1 MHAAN
6 DPAVLLSVHCAAK
19 SEFENNPEMKKV
31 AFCLIALVVFADSA
45 FADQLVMKNGDRITG
60 KIVSQTDGKI
70 AIETDYAGT
79 VTVVADKVASVK
91 IDDSAPTVPVNPIK
105 ASTTTV
111 AVAKTTEPAV
121 APAAKTPDVPE
132 KKEERNF
139 LPRPLRKAATGWEGN
154 ANVGFSYTSGNSRT
168 STFTAGVRAER
179 TTTRDKWTAYLK
191 GLVNRNR
198 VTGTN
203 VTTSNAMWGGIR
215 YDRNFSKRMF
225 VFGTY
230 DFERDKPQK
239 LNFRSVLGAGIGD
252 HLVKRDRTEIDLLA
266 GAAWNRTWR
275 VGSNDT
281 TIAEALF
288 GNTLKH
294 KFSDRLKFQQGFTI
308 YPSLINAGRYRF
320 VLDATLSA
328 DVTKRIGMFVTI
340 ADRFNSFPLSNVRRN
355 DFLFTTGLKW
365 GFGKKRK

>member
-1 MHAAN
+1 
-6 DPAVLLSVHCAAK
+6 
-19 SEFENNPEMKKV
+19 MKKV
-31 AFCLIALVVFADSA
+31 AFCLIALVVFANSA
-45 FADQLVMKNGDRITG
+45 FADQLVLKNGDRITG
-60 KIVSQTDGKI
+60 KVISQTDGKI

-91 IDDSAPTVPVNPIK
+91 IDEVAATSPAAVTPAE
-105 ASTTTV
+105 ASTSTV
-111 AVAKTTEPAV
+111 APAKIVEPV
-121 APAAKTPDVPE
+121 VPAAKTPDSPV
-132 KKEERNF
+132 KERNF

-179 TTTRDKWTAYLK
+179 TTKQDKWTAYLK

-225 VFGTY
+225 VFGAY

-281 TIAEALF
+281 TIAEALL

>member
-1 MHAAN
+1 MKNVLCCLAALL
-6 DPAVLLSVHCAAK
+6 VLANAAH
-19 SEFENNPEMKKV
+19 
-31 AFCLIALVVFADSA
+31 
-45 FADQLVMKNGDRITG
+45 ADQLVLKNGDRITG
-60 KIVSQTDGKI
+60 KVISQTDGKI
-70 AIETDYAGT
+70 EIETDYAGT

-91 IDDSAPTVPVNPIK
+91 IDEAKTAAAATPGKAAEVPV
-105 ASTTTV
+105 T
-111 AVAKTTEPAV
+111 
-121 APAAKTPDVPE
+121 PAAVSPKAVDPDAVPAASE
-132 KKEERNF
+132 KNGRSF
-139 LPRPLRKAATGWEGN
+139 LPRPIRKAASGWEGN

-168 STFTAGVRAER
+168 STFSAGVRAER
-179 TTTRDKWTAYLK
+179 TSVQDKWTAYLK

-203 VTTSNAMWGGIR
+203 VTTSNAIWGGIR

-225 VFGTY
+225 VFGAY

-239 LNFRSVLGAGIGD
+239 LNFRSVLGAGVGD

-294 KFSDRLKFQQGFTI
+294 KFSDRIKFQQGFTI

-340 ADRFNSFPLSNVRRN
+340 ADRFNSFPLNNVRRN